1 MKIFTNEGAEIAGPL
16 NEIDWSYEAWPQQDP
31 IWHPGASRINP
42 DDQIEYHVDLGC
54 GTLKKGRIGI
64 DRYYAPGVNIAMN
77 LDVDF
82 ILPFADNSIE
92 HVISHHFFEHV
103 GDGFIELMDEIYRV
117 LKPGGHLRAI
127 TPLFPSTA
135 AVSDPDHKRYFMAE
149 SEEISTWNSFVGDPD
164 GTFWTESFSV
174 PYTKARFMKTS
185 QESTPRLSD
194 PQEWWGNKDHRE
206 LRVTLKKR

>member
-1 MKIFTNEGAEIAGPL
+1 MKIFTNEGAEIAEPL

-31 IWHPGASRINP
+31 IWHPGASRNNP

-64 DRYYAPGVNIAMN
+64 DRYYAPGVNIAMD
-77 LDVDF
+77 LDVDVS
-82 ILPFADNSIE
+82 LPFPDNSIE

-103 GDGFIELMDEIYRV
+103 GDGFIELVDEIYRV

-127 TPLFPSTA
+127 TPLFPSTS

-149 SEEISTWNSFVGDPD
+149 SEEISTWDSFVGDPN
-164 GTFWTESFSV
+164 GTFWTEAFSV
-174 PYTKARFMKTS
+174 PYTQARFIKTS
-185 QESTPRLSD
+185 QEFTPKLSD
-194 PQEWWGNKDHRE
+194 PQDWWTSKDQRE